1 MKKISDL
8 LRDADPLRHE
18 PITWASDQQ
27 NFRRAILLAAASG
40 ARAPGRVGSGS
51 RRAVFAT
58 VALAVIVTAF
68 LGSRVWSVFV
78 SDLQA
83 AAIRFEVR
91 LAEDKPATGLREVKL
106 SSPDRSIYL
115 HDEVIVTNS
124 DIAVAR
130 VASGVRPS
138 EYEVAIEFN
147 SSGAE
152 KMRAATANH
161 IGKPIAILLDGQAV
175 MAPVLRT
182 LIGASARITG
192 NFTRAQ
198 AERIVKGIEIR

>member
-1 MKKISDL
+1 MKKISYL
-8 LRDADPLRHE
+8 LRDADPLRYE
-18 PITWASDQQ
+18 PTRPSDQQ
-27 NFRRAILLAAASG
+27 NLRRAAVLAAASG
-40 ARAPGRVGSGS
+40 ARAPSGVKS
-51 RRAVFAT
+51 RSRTAVFAT
-58 VALAVIVTAF
+58 VALVMIATAF

-78 SDLQA
+78 TDLQA

-91 LAEDKPATGLREVKL
+91 LAEDRPATGLREAKV
-106 SSPDRSIYL
+106 SGSDRSIYV
-115 HDEVIVTNS
+115 HDDVIVTNS

-130 VASGVRPS
+130 VAPGGRPS
-138 EYEVAIEFN
+138 EYYVAIEFN

-161 IGKPIAILLDGQAV
+161 IGKPIAILLDGQVV

-198 AERIVKGIEIR
+198 AERIVKGIEIQ

>member
-1 MKKISDL
+1 MTKISDL

-18 PITWASDQQ
+18 PMFPLDQQ
-27 NFRRAILLAAASG
+27 NLHRAAVLAAASG
-40 ARAPGRVGSGS
+40 ARAPSGVRS
-51 RRAVFAT
+51 RPRTAVFAT

-91 LAEDKPATGLREVKL
+91 LAEDRPAIGLREVKL
-106 SSPDRSIYL
+106 FGPDRSIYL
-115 HDEVIVTNS
+115 HDEMVVTNS

-130 VASGVRPS
+130 VAPGVRPS
-138 EYEVAIEFN
+138 EYVVAIEFN
-147 SSGAE
+147 PSGAE

-161 IGKPIAILLDGQAV
+161 IGKPIAILLDGQVV

-192 NFTRAQ
+192 NFTRTQ
-198 AERIVKGIEIR
+198 AERIVKGIEIQ

>member
-1 MKKISDL
+1 MTKISNL
-8 LRDADPLRHE
+8 LRDADPLRYE
-18 PITWASDQQ
+18 PTWPSDQQ
-27 NFRRAILLAAASG
+27 NLRRAAVLAAASG
-40 ARAPGRVGSGS
+40 ARAPSGVRS
-51 RRAVFAT
+51 RSRAAVFAT
-58 VALAVIVTAF
+58 VALAAIATAF

-78 SDLQA
+78 TDLQA

-91 LAEDKPATGLREVKL
+91 LAEDKPAIGLREVKIPD
-106 SSPDRSIYL
+106 SDRSIYL

-130 VASGVRPS
+130 VAPGGRPS
-138 EYEVAIEFN
+138 EYYVAIEFN

-152 KMRAATANH
+152 KMRGATANH
-161 IGKPIAILLDGQAV
+161 IGKPIAILLDGQVV

-192 NFTRAQ
+192 NFTRTQ
-198 AERIVKGIEIR
+198 AERIVKGIEIQ

>member
-1 MKKISDL
+1 MTKISDL

-18 PITWASDQQ
+18 PTPSDQQ
-27 NFRRAILLAAASG
+27 NLRRAAVLAAASG
-40 ARAPGRVGSGS
+40 VRAPVGVGSRS
-51 RRAVFAT
+51 RTAVFAT
-58 VALAVIVTAF
+58 VALAAIATAF

-78 SDLQA
+78 GDLQA
-83 AAIRFEVR
+83 AAIRFEVK
-91 LAEDKPATGLREVKL
+91 LAEDKPATGLREVKV
-106 SSPDRSIYL
+106 PDSNRSIYL
-115 HDEVIVTNS
+115 HEEVIVRNS

-130 VASGVRPS
+130 GVPGGRPS
-138 EYEVAIEFN
+138 EYNVAIEFN

-161 IGKPIAILLDGQAV
+161 IGKPIAILLDGQVV

-192 NFTRAQ
+192 NFTRTQ
-198 AERIVKGIEIR
+198 AERIVKGIEIQ

>member
-1 MKKISDL
+1 MTKISDL
-8 LRDADPLRHE
+8 LRDADPLRYE
-18 PITWASDQQ
+18 PTPSDHQ
-27 NFRRAILLAAASG
+27 NLRRAAVLAAASG
-40 ARAPGRVGSGS
+40 ACAPGGVGSRS
-51 RRAVFAT
+51 RTAIFT
-58 VALAVIVTAF
+58 TIALAAITIAF

-91 LAEDKPATGLREVKL
+91 LAEDRPATGLREVKL
-106 SSPDRSIYL
+106 SGPDRSIYL
-115 HDEVIVTNS
+115 HEEVIVTNS

-130 VASGVRPS
+130 VVPGRRPS
-138 EYEVAIEFN
+138 EFNVALEFN

-161 IGKPIAILLDGQAV
+161 IGKPIAILLDGQVV
-175 MAPVLRT
+175 MAPMLRT

-192 NFTRAQ
+192 NFTRTQ
-198 AERIVKGIEIR
+198 AERIVKGIEIQ

>member
-1 MKKISDL
+1 
-8 LRDADPLRHE
+8 
-18 PITWASDQQ
+18 
-27 NFRRAILLAAASG
+27 LAAI
-40 ARAPGRVGSGS
+40 
-51 RRAVFAT
+51 T
-58 VALAVIVTAF
+58 IAF

-91 LAEDKPATGLREVKL
+91 LAEDRPATGLREVKL
-106 SSPDRSIYL
+106 SGPDRSIYL

-130 VASGVRPS
+130 VVPGRRPS
-138 EYEVAIEFN
+138 EFNVALEFN

-161 IGKPIAILLDGQAV
+161 IGKPIAVLLDGQVV

-182 LIGASARITG
+182 LISASARITG
-192 NFTRAQ
+192 NFTRTQ
-198 AERIVKGIEIR
+198 AERIVKGIEIQ

>member
-1 MKKISDL
+1 MTKISDL
-8 LRDADPLRHE
+8 LRDADPLRYE
-18 PITWASDQQ
+18 STSPSDQQ
-27 NFRRAILLAAASG
+27 NLRRAAVLVAAAGARAASG
-40 ARAPGRVGSGS
+40 TGS
-51 RRAVFAT
+51 RPRTAVFAT
-58 VALAVIVTAF
+58 VALAAIATAF

-91 LAEDKPATGLREVKL
+91 LAEDKPATGLREVKVPD
-106 SSPDRSIYL
+106 SDRSIYL

-130 VASGVRPS
+130 VAPGGRPS
-138 EYEVAIEFN
+138 EYIVAIEFN

-152 KMRAATANH
+152 KVRAATANH
-161 IGKPIAILLDGQAV
+161 VGKPIAILLDGQVV

-182 LIGASARITG
+182 LISASARITG
-192 NFTRAQ
+192 NFTRTQ
-198 AERIVKGIEIR
+198 AERIVKGIELQ